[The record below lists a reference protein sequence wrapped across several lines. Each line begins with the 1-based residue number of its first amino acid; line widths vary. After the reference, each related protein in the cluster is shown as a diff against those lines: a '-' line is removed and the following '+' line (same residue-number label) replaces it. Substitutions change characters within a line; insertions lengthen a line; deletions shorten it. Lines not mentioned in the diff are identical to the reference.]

1 MDQSPRS
8 LEPSPVGN
16 DGIKW
21 DGPNLD
27 VPVVDSVALM
37 QGRRE
42 LVIRHNAQTYRL
54 RVTAS
59 EKLILTK

>member
-8 LEPSPVGN
+8 LDSSNVVN
-16 DGIKW
+16 DGVKW

-27 VPVVDSVALM
+27 IPVVDSSTLM
-37 QGRRE
+37 QGQRE
-42 LVIRHNAQTYRL
+42 LIIRHNAQTYRL
-54 RVTAS
+54 RITTS

>member
-8 LEPSPVGN
+8 LEPSTVGN
-16 DGIKW
+16 DSIKW

-42 LVIRHNAQTYRL
+42 LVIRHNDQTYY
-54 RVTAS
+54 
-59 EKLILTK
+59 

>member
-8 LEPSPVGN
+8 LETSTAGN
-16 DGIKW
+16 DGVKW
-21 DGPNLD
+21 DGPDLD
-27 VPVVDSVALM
+27 IPVVDSAALM
-37 QGRRE
+37 QGQRE
-42 LVIRHNAQTYRL
+42 LLIRHNTQTYRL

>member
-1 MDQSPRS
+1 MDQSPRT
-8 LEPSPVGN
+8 LEASKVGN
-16 DGIKW
+16 DGVKW

-27 VPVVDSVALM
+27 IPVVDSTALM
-37 QGRRE
+37 RGQRE
-42 LVIRHNAQTYRL
+42 LVIRHNTQTYRL

>member
-1 MDQSPRS
+1 MDQSPHA
-8 LEPSPVGN
+8 LEPSNVAN
-16 DGIKW
+16 DGVKW

-27 VPVVDSVALM
+27 IPVVDSNMLM

-42 LVIRHNAQTYRL
+42 LIIRHNAQTYRL
-54 RVTAS
+54 RITTS

>member
-1 MDQSPRS
+1 MDHVSRP
-8 LEPSPVGN
+8 LERADVT
-16 DGIKW
+16 W

-27 VPVVDSVALM
+27 IPVVDSITLM

-42 LVIRHNAQTYRL
+42 LVIRHNEHTYRL